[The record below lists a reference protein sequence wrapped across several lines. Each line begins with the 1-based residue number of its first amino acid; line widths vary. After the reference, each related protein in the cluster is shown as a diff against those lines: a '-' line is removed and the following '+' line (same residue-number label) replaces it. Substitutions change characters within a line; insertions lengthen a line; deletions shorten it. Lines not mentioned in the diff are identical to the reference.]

1 MAFQAKESTMET
13 QDANTAVYR
22 DHTIVIH
29 SSGKPGDALTDA
41 FMILEPTTNPMFT
54 RTLHERPRDQ
64 VKTYA
69 TEPEARDAAMKLA
82 RAWIDARLDKR
93 PQ

>member
-1 MAFQAKESTMET
+1 MET

-54 RTLHERPRDQ
+54 RTLHEHPHDQ

-69 TEPEARDAAMKLA
+69 TEAEARDAAMKLA
-82 RAWIDARLDKR
+82 RAWIDARLDR
-93 PQ
+93 HPQ